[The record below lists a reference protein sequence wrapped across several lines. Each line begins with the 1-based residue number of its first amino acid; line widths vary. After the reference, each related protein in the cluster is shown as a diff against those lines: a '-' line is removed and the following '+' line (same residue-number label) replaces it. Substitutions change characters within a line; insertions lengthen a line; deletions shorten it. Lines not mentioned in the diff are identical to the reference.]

1 MGKMVHGISLKL
13 VSSSEGGMH
22 VHWLVVQIRDL
33 PWWLPGLL
41 ALSIYWLP
49 KLTLWPFRCFAWI
62 EILVEEHSG
71 MLAAIA
77 LFAFYMVYVLSWI
90 AVPFAEVALF
100 IVACGALGVLTWLSV
115 AVVIFFVWLI
125 NLSSNGSSF
134 RKLIA
139 HEKRERVESTA
150 LAWRGTFRV
159 VRGGKNR

>member
-1 MGKMVHGISLKL
+1 
-13 VSSSEGGMH
+13 MH

-41 ALSIYWLP
+41 ALSLYWLP
-49 KLTLWPFRCFAWI
+49 KLTLWPFRRFAWI
-62 EILVEEHSG
+62 EILVEEHAE

-100 IVACGALGVLTWLSV
+100 IVACGALGVLIWLSV

-125 NLSSNGSSF
+125 NLSAKGSSF
-134 RKLIA
+134 KKPADQETANKI
-139 HEKRERVESTA
+139 ESTA
-150 LAWRGTFRV
+150 LSWRSRFRV
-159 VRGGKNR
+159 VQGGKNE